1 MELELWK
8 TIPTAPDYE
17 ASTLGNLRSKLG
29 QVIPK
34 RRSKGGYITAKLCVD
49 GVLRSHLVHW
59 VILETFI
66 CPRFKGAVVCH
77 INDIPDDNRLAN
89 LVYGNQLTNAHHKSF
104 NDKYYPQESRSKA
117 IGTMNH
123 IVTNSAGHQK
133 LKRSYYWK
141 VVPQAPGYV
150 SPKLEKQIQGMAPG
164 WYE

>member
-1 MELELWK
+1 MELWK
-8 TIPTAPDYE
+8 TIPFAPDYE

-34 RRSKGGYITAKLCVD
+34 RRGKGGYITAKLWID
-49 GVLRSHLVHW
+49 GDLRSHLVHW

-77 INDIPDDNRLAN
+77 INDIPDDNRLVN
-89 LVYGNQLTNAHHKSF
+89 LVYGNQRTNGNHRSFNLKHVPQEPRAKAIVAINHITTNAVG
-104 NDKYYPQESRSKA
+104 R
-117 IGTMNH
+117 
-123 IVTNSAGHQK
+123 QK

-150 SPKLEKQIQGMAPG
+150 SPELVKQIPGMAPG
-164 WYE
+164 WCE